1 MQPYRWRGGLVAL
14 ALLFIPP
21 ASGFAEDKIDVKVV
35 KYPDLAATIKN
46 LKGKVVVVDF
56 WADW

>member
-1 MQPYRWRGGLVAL
+1 MQHYRWRAGLVAL
-14 ALLFIPP
+14 AILLIPP
-21 ASGFAEDKIDVKVV
+21 AAALAEDKVEVKVV